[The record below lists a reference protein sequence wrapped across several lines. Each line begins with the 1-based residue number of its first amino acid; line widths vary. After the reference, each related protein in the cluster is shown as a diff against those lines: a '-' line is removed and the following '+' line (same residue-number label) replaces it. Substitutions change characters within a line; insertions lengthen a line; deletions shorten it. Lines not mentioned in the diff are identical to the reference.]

1 MIQELEKYIK
11 NKNNFSSDEKKNRS
25 ESLKLFLQKG
35 FPNKRMEDWKFT
47 DLNQIINKN
56 FKTLKVNKSLKKV
69 SKLNLIKD
77 FEHNYISLIN
87 GVLNTY
93 NFKYENS
100 KKIKIKKYTNNSKEK
115 SKNKNPLVDLNDALY
130 DRGYFLE
137 IFENYKLKKPLI
149 IYNKF
154 EGKIK
159 DNLINNKNL
168 IILNDNSDLV
178 LIEYNSDISKD
189 NYIQNNFTD
198 IILGKNSSLKN
209 FTVQGNK
216 SKGFYYKFIKGILNK
231 NSNYEDYIFSSG
243 LQFNKTEEEIDLKG
257 DEGYCKIQ
265 SGLFL
270 KKNDHQE
277 IKTKIN
283 HLKPNS
289 KSFQKIKKVLSDNSK
304 SAYQGKIFVK
314 DIAQKT
320 DAYQLSRALLL
331 NDSSEFNA
339 KPELEIYADDVKC
352 SHGSTSGSIN
362 EDSIYYLM
370 TRGIPRRDAISL
382 LSKAFLFEI
391 TESIKNIEIKKF
403 LEKNLNR
410 QIYGY

>member
-1 MIQELEKYIK
+1 M
-11 NKNNFSSDEKKNRS
+11 
-25 ESLKLFLQKG
+25 
-35 FPNKRMEDWKFT
+35 
-47 DLNQIINKN
+47 
-56 FKTLKVNKSLKKV
+56 
-69 SKLNLIKD
+69 
-77 FEHNYISLIN
+77 
-87 GVLNTY
+87 
-93 NFKYENS
+93 
-100 KKIKIKKYTNNSKEK
+100 
-115 SKNKNPLVDLNDALY
+115 
-130 DRGYFLE
+130 
-137 IFENYKLKKPLI
+137 
-149 IYNKF
+149 
-154 EGKIK
+154 
-159 DNLINNKNL
+159 
-168 IILNDNSDLV
+168 
-178 LIEYNSDISKD
+178 
-189 NYIQNNFTD
+189 
-198 IILGKNSSLKN
+198 
-209 FTVQGNK
+209 QGNK